1 VNVLNIL
8 NNLFVRLQ
16 RWKQGIPAGSA
27 HLYNWL
33 ATRLLEESYSYV
45 VKDID
50 KEKIDKILEIDHGPG
65 RLLIELAMKNTYD
78 LLIGIDIS
86 KAMAYIA
93 RRNFICKKVYGSL
106 NSVVADAHMM
116 PFRNKFFDLIVST
129 GTLYHIRNPA
139 VFFRECI
146 RVVKDG
152 ALLGYM
158 SYHMMFQMMNYHYLL
173 KT

>member
-1 VNVLNIL
+1 
-8 NNLFVRLQ
+8 
-16 RWKQGIPAGSA
+16 
-27 HLYNWL
+27 
-33 ATRLLEESYSYV
+33 
-45 VKDID
+45 
-50 KEKIDKILEIDHGPG
+50 
-65 RLLIELAMKNTYD
+65 MKNTYD

-146 RVVKDG
+146 RVVKDR